1 MGAVTQPDLS
11 GVSPEVMAYIGGI
24 SKGYDEMVEQLEKAT
39 KVIEELTDEDD
50 TDTGDDESDE
60 TDDDGDDDDSGDDTP
75 VGKSGDDL
83 TELLKAHPALQGVL
97 GSLKKAADDATKR
110 ADAAERM
117 AKAERDNR
125 LTAEFITKARSLD
138 GLAIE
143 HEPVA
148 KALREMA
155 EKVSKDANEAIWKAL
170 SAANEQAKTGV
181 LFDEI
186 GSAGPGSRDGEPGDQ
201 LEKTARKLMAAD
213 KDLDYPSALVKAVAD
228 DPSLYV
234 EYVDQVRKEPRH
246 GRRRNHAVQ
255 DRPPRRP
262 GRPHGE
268 PVQVR
273 QDQPERDH
281 LRRRH
286 VGRFLRPPAE
296 QAHRGRPGDHRR
308 NGDHEALDDRRRHTG
323 NGDRQGRLLHV
334 GQRRRRDRDRSDQLR
349 PAGDV
354 IA

>member
-11 GVSPEVMAYIGGI
+11 GVSPEVMAYISGI
-24 SKGYDEMVEQLEKAT
+24 NKGYDEMVGQLEKAT

-50 TDTGDDESDE
+50 TDTGDEGDE
-60 TDDDGDDDDSGDDTP
+60 GDDDEGDDTEDTP

-110 ADAAERM
+110 ADAAEKM

-234 EYVDQVRKEPRH
+234 EYVDQVRK
-246 GRRRNHAVQ
+246 GA
-255 DRPPRRP
+255 
-262 GRPHGE
+262 
-268 PVQVR
+268 
-273 QDQPERDH
+273 
-281 LRRRH
+281 
-286 VGRFLRPPAE
+286 
-296 QAHRGRPGDHRR
+296 
-308 NGDHEALDDRRRHTG
+308 
-323 NGDRQGRLLHV
+323 
-334 GQRRRRDRDRSDQLR
+334 
-349 PAGDV
+349 
-354 IA
+354 